1 MAYLES
7 TSGAN
12 LSSAQAVTG
21 TAASTNVFDVTGA
34 GAGNAPA
41 MIGSG
46 GLNTALGYDV
56 GAGTGV
62 ETPIVLVTITAVTTV
77 TGTLTIALQAAPDN
91 GSYSPDTYAT
101 LSSTA
106 AFTGATQL
114 FAGAQIIIPIPPVPP
129 GSFSTAVK
137 LPRFYRL
144 NYTVGSSISVVV
156 SASILLD
163 EPTIQQVKQYGSNY
177 PSGL

>member
-12 LSSAQAVTG
+12 LSTSQAVTG

-41 MIGSG
+41 MTGANG
-46 GLNTALGYDV
+46 VNTALGYDV
-56 GAGTGV
+56 GNGSGV
-62 ETPIVLVTITAVTTV
+62 EQPYVLVTIGTPTTV
-77 TGTLTIALQAAPDN
+77 TGTLAIAIQAAPDN
-91 GSYSPDTYAT
+91 GSYSPDSYVT
-101 LSSTA
+101 LSSTQ
-106 AFTGATQL
+106 AFTGAPEL
-114 FAGAQIIIPIPPVPP
+114 FLGAQIILPIPPVPP
-129 GSFSTAVK
+129 GSFTNNR

-144 NYTVGSSISVVV
+144 NYTVTGSISVLV

-163 EPTIQQVKQYGSNY
+163 PPSIKQATQYGKNF
-177 PSGL
+177 PDGL